1 MRELITCFN
10 MARRELRGGLRGF
23 RIFLACLVLGVATI
37 AGMGAVTSALNAGMA
52 EEGQSILGGDM
63 ELALVQRRATEA
75 EVEHLRAT
83 AEVSEVATLRAMAR
97 RPDGT
102 NSALIEVKAID
113 GAYPLFGEISLVDD
127 ARLDNALANKE
138 GVWGLAADQALLD
151 RLGLEL
157 GDRLRIGQL
166 EAEVRAMVALEP
178 DRLGGGLVFGP
189 RVFMTEAA
197 LSETELIR
205 PGSLVR
211 WRYRLKLPDADAN
224 PDGIKQYAEE
234 LQKAFPDAGW
244 RQRSRANAAPG
255 AKRFIERL
263 NFFMTLAGLTALII
277 GGVGIANAIKNH
289 LDGKRRTIA
298 TFKCLGASGG
308 TIFRI
313 YLFQILILTGLAL
326 AIALT
331 VGALLPAAV
340 AAVLG
345 DALPI
350 PIRPG
355 LHPTPLA
362 IAALFGVL
370 VTLVFTI
377 WPLGRARDVPGA
389 VLFRAIVAPQNR
401 WPPVHYIAAIAIVIA
416 ATAGL
421 ALAWYENK
429 LITAYYLG
437 GTAVS
442 FAVLYALGRG
452 LIAIMRRAPRVGSPE
467 VRLAVNNIHRPG
479 SPAPSVILSLG
490 LGLALIVTLALIDN
504 NLSRELRANIPEQAP
519 TFFFVD
525 IQPDQIDAF
534 SEEIEKI
541 SPGAEL
547 KQVPML
553 RGRIVKVGTKAASEI
568 SPSPNTAWALRGDR
582 GLTYST
588 ALPEGSRLVK
598 GEWWSPDHN
607 GKPLVSLE
615 AEIAYGL
622 GLDVGDDITVNVLG
636 RKITATVANLRA
648 VDWDTLGIN
657 FVLVYSPNA
666 LKAAPHT
673 FLATL
678 TMDDGGENDVLR
690 SLSASFPNVT
700 AVRMKEAID
709 MINAFLQK
717 LLAGIRGASGLTL
730 LMSVLVLAGA
740 LASGYQAR
748 MYDAAI
754 LKAVGGTR
762 RRLIASY
769 CIEYLIYAVATS
781 AFALLVGTVAAY
793 AVIRFV
799 MDFSWSFD
807 ATVALTTALI
817 ASIVTLSL
825 GIITSWR
832 TLGVKPAR
840 LLRSA

>member
-10 MARRELRGGLRGF
+10 IARRELRGGLRGF

-75 EVEHLRAT
+75 EVGYLRAS

-97 RPDGT
+97 RPDGS

-113 GAYPLFGEISLVDD
+113 GGYPLFGEISLVDG
-127 ARLDNALANKE
+127 AGLDNTIARKD

-151 RLGLEL
+151 RLGLDL
-157 GDRLRIGQL
+157 GDRIRIGEL
-166 EAEVRAMVALEP
+166 EAEVRAIVALEP
-178 DRLGGGLVFGP
+178 DRLGGGMVFGP

-197 LSETELIR
+197 LGETELIR

-211 WRYRLKLPDADAN
+211 WRYRLKLPDGQATPEGIRNYAD
-224 PDGIKQYAEE
+224 KLEQ
-234 LQKAFPDAGW
+234 AFPDAGW
-244 RQRSRANAAPG
+244 RQRSRSNAAPG
-255 AKRFIERL
+255 ARRFIERL

-313 YLFQILILTGLAL
+313 YLFQILMLTGLAL
-326 AIALT
+326 AIALAL
-331 VGALLPAAV
+331 GSLLPAAL
-340 AAVLG
+340 ALVLG
-345 DALPI
+345 DSLPI

-355 LHPTPLA
+355 LHPIPLA
-362 IAALFGVL
+362 IAALFGLL

-401 WPPVHYIAAIAIVIA
+401 WPPIHYILAIAVAIA

-421 ALAWYENK
+421 ALAWYENTI
-429 LITAYYLG
+429 ITAYYLG

-452 LIAIMRRAPRVGSPE
+452 LIAAMRRAPRLGSPE

-504 NLSRELRANIPEQAP
+504 NLTRELRANIPEQAP

-534 SEEIEKI
+534 RAEIEKT

-553 RGRIVKVGTKAASEI
+553 RGRIVKVGSKAASEVT
-568 SPSPNTAWALRGDR
+568 PSPETAWALRGDR

-588 ALPEGSRLVK
+588 TLPEGSRLVK
-598 GEWWSPDHN
+598 GEWWAADYD

-622 GLDVGDDITVNVLG
+622 GLDVGDDVTVNVLG
-636 RKITATVANLRA
+636 RKITATIANLRA

-657 FVLVYSPNA
+657 FVLVYSPNT

-673 FLATL
+673 FLATV
-678 TMDDGGENDVLR
+678 TMDNGGENTLLR
-690 SLSASFPNVT
+690 TLSASFPNVT

-762 RRLIASY
+762 RRLILSY
-769 CIEYLIYAVATS
+769 CVEYLIYGVATS
-781 AFALLVGTVAAY
+781 AFALLVGTAAAY

-807 ATVALTTALI
+807 PTVAATTALI
-817 ASIVTLSL
+817 ASVVTLSL
-825 GIITSWR
+825 GILTSWR

>member
-63 ELALVQRRATEA
+63 ELALVQRRATDA
-75 EVEHLRAT
+75 EVKFLRAS

-97 RPDGT
+97 RLDDA

-113 GAYPLFGEISLVDD
+113 GAYPLFGDISLVDD
-127 ARLDNALANKE
+127 ARLDNALSSKD
-138 GVWGLAADQALLD
+138 GVWGLAVDQALLD

-166 EAEVRAMVALEP
+166 KAEIRALVALEP

-197 LSETELIR
+197 LGETELIR

-224 PDGIKQYAEE
+224 PEGIKSYAEK
-234 LQKAFPDAGW
+234 LQETFPDAGW

-289 LDGKRRTIA
+289 LDSKRRTIA

-331 VGALLPAAV
+331 VGALLPAGV

-355 LHPTPLA
+355 LHLTPLA

-401 WPPVHYIAAIAIVIA
+401 WPPVHYIAAIAVVIA

-452 LIAIMRRAPRVGSPE
+452 LITMMRRAPRLGSPE

-504 NLSRELRANIPEQAP
+504 NLSRELRANIPDQAP

-534 SEEIEKI
+534 SEEIQKI

-553 RGRIVKVGTKAASEI
+553 RGRIVKVGSKAASEVK
-568 SPSPNTAWALRGDR
+568 PSPNTAWALRGDR

-588 ALPEGSRLVK
+588 TLPEGSRLVK
-598 GEWWSPDHN
+598 GEWWTPDHN

-636 RKITATVANLRA
+636 RKITATIANLRA

-657 FVLVYSPNA
+657 FVLVYSPNT

-690 SLSASFPNVT
+690 ALSASFPNVT

-709 MINAFLQK
+709 MINTFLQK

-769 CIEYLIYAVATS
+769 CFEYLIYAVATS